1 MSSPFTGRRAS
12 HAGVVL
18 ATASIFLLGCA
29 RKLQIE
35 VPAGFHGRVHITCAG
50 LSSDRTTT
58 LHASG
63 AELTTATCPE
73 RQAEVTVTR
82 AGAATPLDSSVTWTT
97 TGDGLVREIV
107 FDVK

>member
-1 MSSPFTGRRAS
+1 MTSPFTGRRVS
-12 HAGVVL
+12 YGGVVL
-18 ATASIFLLGCA
+18 ATASVFLLGCA
-29 RKLQIE
+29 RKLQVE

-50 LSSDRTTT
+50 LTSDRTTI

-82 AGAATPLDSSVTWTT
+82 GGAATPLDTAVMWTT
-97 TGDGLVREIV
+97 TGDGLVREIM